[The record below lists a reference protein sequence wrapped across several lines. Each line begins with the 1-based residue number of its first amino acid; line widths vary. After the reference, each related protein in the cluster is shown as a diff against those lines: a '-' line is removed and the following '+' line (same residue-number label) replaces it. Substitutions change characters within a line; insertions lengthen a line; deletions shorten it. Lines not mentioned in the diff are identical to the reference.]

1 MSGHKA
7 SVDRDGKNA
16 YDLINPFTGQ
26 TKPVPDA
33 ERETAYHDQEKISG
47 TEKHADPYKNGD
59 EVYNGFEKDTS
70 RIADKKSEDK
80 KSLQKEDKLTDL
92 LEAGHMK
99 KLAGGS
105 RHGKVYKKTRK
116 YQEEE
121 TESNEELV
129 EMQGIEQGTKS
140 AINSKIGDVRF
151 RTANPT
157 HTRITQALHLNRNRQ
172 TGSLLRRGATATQ
185 ARRRARLEEGEN
197 PQVASAPATSDS
209 PMLGMYAF
217 NTSNSGKSKY
227 DIRAVLESI
236 ALQAAEAFEAYDEN
250 SSIPDAFGSELD
262 QCSKA
267 ITRLHSYLTQDDN
280 NFPMSGSVPIPNEPP
295 KPPIRNEEVEPELE
309 EEKELSPKQKKI
321 ASLSHPHDE
330 IDSGDLAKLRAKAK
344 MEEAAFGIFKHLLR
358 NEK

>member
-129 EMQGIEQGTKS
+129 EMQGIKQGTKS

-151 RTANPT
+151 KTANPT
-157 HTRITQALHLNRNRQ
+157 FTRTRLAIRKNRNRL
-172 TGSLLRRGATATQ
+172 THSILAAPNSTQ
-185 ARRRARLEEGEN
+185 ARRTSSLEEGEN

-236 ALQAAEAFEAYDEN
+236 ALQAAEAFEAFDEN
-250 SSIPDAFGSELD
+250 SSIPEAFGSELD

-330 IDSGDLAKLRAKAK
+330 IDSGYLAKLRAKAK

>member
-33 ERETAYHDQEKISG
+33 ERETAYHDQEEISG

-59 EVYNGFEKDTS
+59 DVYNGGTEKDTT
-70 RIADKKSEDK
+70 RIADKKT
-80 KSLQKEDKLTDL
+80 LQKEDKLTGL

-105 RHGKVYKKTRK
+105 KHGKVYKRTRK

-129 EMQGIEQGTKS
+129 EMQGIEQG
-140 AINSKIGDVRF
+140 SKTAVNPKVGDVRF
-151 RTANPT
+151 RTINPT
-157 HTRITQALHLNRNRQ
+157 HTRTRNILHNKRNRQ
-172 TGSLLRRGATATQ
+172 TGSLLRTGLSGTQ
-185 ARRRARLEEGEN
+185 ARRTSRLEEGEN

-236 ALQAAEAFEAYDEN
+236 ALQAAEAFESYDEN
-250 SSIPDAFGSELD
+250 SSIPEAFGSELD

-267 ITRLHSYLTQDDN
+267 ISRLHSYLTQDNN
-280 NFPMSGSVPIPNEPP
+280 NFPMSGSVPVPNEPP
-295 KPPIRNEEVEPELE
+295 KPPVRNEEFENELE
-309 EEKELSPKQKKI
+309 EEQELSSKQKAI
-321 ASLSHPHDE
+321 ASLSHPHNK
-330 IDSGDLAKLRAKAK
+330 IDAGDLRKLRARRK
-344 MEEAAFGIFKHLLR
+344 MEEAAVGIFKHLLR
-358 NEK
+358 NED